1 MGKNGIMS
9 NIFGAPKAGAPN
21 GPDDAR
27 AVPTGDTVGSYTSY
41 LDAQK
46 AVDYL
51 ADQQFPVQM
60 VSIVGNELKMV
71 ERVTGRLSYPR
82 VALSGALSG
91 MWFGLF
97 VGVML
102 SFFAPSPGYFS
113 IMTSVLMGAA
123 FFMLFGIVTYAM
135 QRGKRDFTSTSQV
148 VATSYDV
155 IVAPEAAHEARRL
168 LQQLPMS
175 RSDAAAAHRPYTQN
189 DYYNQPQQQ
198 HPQQGQGP
206 ARPAGWNDPYGQ
218 RSAGQPHSG
227 PEHGGSTQD
236 GRGYPDDG
244 GQQQGGQ
251 QYGGGQQQPVRSVR
265 YPDLPDGRPQ
275 YGVRLPQGPVAEPGQ
290 PGAGHNAEQHTADQ
304 HSADQHGSEQRS
316 ADQRTAE
323 QRGADFGAE
332 QPAQH
337 GGEHRAEERYGS
349 DGDQHQGEHRQ

>member
-1 MGKNGIMS
+1 MGKNGVMS
-9 NIFGAPKAGAPN
+9 NIFGPPRAGAAN

-168 LQQLPMS
+168 LQQLPMT
-175 RSDAAAAHRPYTQN
+175 RSDAAAGQRPYTQH
-189 DYYNQPQQQ
+189 DYYNQPYQHQQQ
-198 HPQQGQGP
+198 PGQQQGP

-218 RSAGQPHSG
+218 RSAGTAAEDGSAHDGSAQDGSAQDGSGYAGDAGQQHSG
-227 PEHGGSTQD
+227 QQ
-236 GRGYPDDG
+236 YDG
-244 GQQQGGQ
+244 GQHQPAQPAS
-251 QYGGGQQQPVRSVR
+251 PVRAVR

-275 YGVRLPQGPVAEPGQ
+275 YGVRLPQGPGAGQ
-290 PGAGHNAEQHTADQ
+290 PGSGQPDPRQPAPGQNAEHQPDAR
-304 HSADQHGSEQRS
+304 HGQ
-316 ADQRTAE
+316 
-323 QRGADFGAE
+323 
-332 QPAQH
+332 
-337 GGEHRAEERYGS
+337 
-349 DGDQHQGEHRQ
+349 DGDQHHGDHRE

>member
-1 MGKNGIMS
+1 M
-9 NIFGAPKAGAPN
+9 
-21 GPDDAR
+21 DEAR

-113 IMTSVLMGAA
+113 ILTSVLMGAA

-148 VATSYDV
+148 VATNYDV
-155 IVAPEAAHEARRL
+155 IVSPEAAHEARRL

-175 RSDAAAAHRPYTQN
+175 RSDAAAGNGPYTQR
-189 DYYNQPQQQ
+189 DYHNQPYQQ
-198 HPQQGQGP
+198 PGQGP
-206 ARPAGWNDPYGQ
+206 ARPSGWNDPYGQ
-218 RSAGQPHSG
+218 STGSSVQENPGYAAPADQQSDAGVQ
-227 PEHGGSTQD
+227 Q
-236 GRGYPDDG
+236 PDDG
-244 GQQQGGQ
+244 TQEPS
-251 QYGGGQQQPVRSVR
+251 QPRAVR

-275 YGVRLPQGPVAEPGQ
+275 YGIRLPQGAEDNGGHAAPLQQQGAQQAQQQPYPAHHPGRHTDGGQ
-290 PGAGHNAEQHTADQ
+290 AEQSVEEQQA
-304 HSADQHGSEQRS
+304 AEEQRPS
-316 ADQRTAE
+316 GE
-323 QRGADFGAE
+323 QR
-332 QPAQH
+332 Q
-337 GGEHRAEERYGS
+337 
-349 DGDQHQGEHRQ
+349 

>member
-1 MGKNGIMS
+1 MGNNGGMA
-9 NIFGAPKAGAPN
+9 NIFGAPKAG
-21 GPDDAR
+21 GPGGADEAR
-27 AVPTGDTVGSYTSY
+27 TVPTGDTVGSYTSY

-51 ADQQFPVQM
+51 ADQQFPVHM

-113 IMTSVLMGAA
+113 ILTSVLMGAA

-155 IVAPEAAHEARRL
+155 VVSPEAAHEARRL
-168 LQQLPMS
+168 LQQLPMT
-175 RSDAAAAHRPYTQN
+175 RSDAAAGQAVYP
-189 DYYNQPQQQ
+189 QQ
-198 HPQQGQGP
+198 HPYQQNQPYQHPGQQNHPYQQPGQPNQQPGQGP
-206 ARPAGWNDPYGQ
+206 ARPTSWNDPYGQ
-218 RSAGQPHSG
+218 RPAASAGQEAPG
-227 PEHGGSTQD
+227 PGAPQQD
-236 GRGYPDDG
+236 S
-244 GQQQGGQ
+244 GQQP
-251 QYGGGQQQPVRSVR
+251 GGGAAPAQPAEQPVRAVR

-275 YGVRLPQGPVAEPGQ
+275 YGVRLPQATDQQ
-290 PGAGHNAEQHTADQ
+290 PSD
-304 HSADQHGSEQRS
+304 
-316 ADQRTAE
+316 
-323 QRGADFGAE
+323 
-332 QPAQH
+332 QPAAGQQASNQQASNQQ
-337 GGEHRAEERYGS
+337 GAEHRADGDPV
-349 DGDQHQGEHRQ
+349 DGDQHPGEPRQ

>member
-1 MGKNGIMS
+1 MS
-9 NIFGAPKAGAPN
+9 NIFGGPKAGGPN
-21 GPDDAR
+21 GVDESR

-113 IMTSVLMGAA
+113 IVASVLMGAA

-148 VATSYDV
+148 VATTYDV
-155 IVAPEAAHEARRL
+155 VVSPEAAHEARRL
-168 LQQLPMS
+168 LQQLPMT
-175 RSDAAAAHRPYTQN
+175 RSDAAAGPKPYTQG
-189 DYYNQPQQQ
+189 DYYNQPYQQ
-198 HPQQGQGP
+198 PGQP
-206 ARPAGWNDPYGQ
+206 PVRPSSWNDPYGQ
-218 RSAGQPHSG
+218 QG
-227 PEHGGSTQD
+227 PGTQD
-236 GRGYPDDG
+236 GPGAAQPG
-244 GQQQGGQ
+244 HEPEGQA
-251 QYGGGQQQPVRSVR
+251 QPAPAPVAGVR

-275 YGVRLPQGPVAEPGQ
+275 YGVRVSDNTVSDNTGNSGAPGSGRQDTAQ
-290 PGAGHNAEQHTADQ
+290 PSQ
-304 HSADQHGSEQRS
+304 
-316 ADQRTAE
+316 TAE
-323 QRGADFGAE
+323 AAPDRD
-332 QPAQH
+332 
-337 GGEHRAEERYGS
+337 RDGS
-349 DGDQHQGEHRQ
+349 

>member
-1 MGKNGIMS
+1 MS
-9 NIFGAPKAGAPN
+9 NIFGAPKAGGPS

-27 AVPTGDTVGSYTSY
+27 TVPTGDTVGSYTSY

-113 IMTSVLMGAA
+113 ILASVLMGAA

-155 IVAPEAAHEARRL
+155 VVSVEAAHDARRL
-168 LQQLPMS
+168 LQQLPMT
-175 RSDAAAAHRPYTQN
+175 RSDAAAGPYNPQG
-189 DYYNQPQQQ
+189 YQNQPYGQTGHHGQ
-198 HPQQGQGP
+198 HRGEPGQPGNQPGP
-206 ARPAGWNDPYGQ
+206 APTRPASWNDPYGQ
-218 RSAGQPHSG
+218 QGAGTSGQGTAQGVGQAAGPDQGTQPESAA
-227 PEHGGSTQD
+227 
-236 GRGYPDDG
+236 
-244 GQQQGGQ
+244 
-251 QYGGGQQQPVRSVR
+251 QPVKAAAVR

-275 YGVRLPQGPVAEPGQ
+275 YGVRVS
-290 PGAGHNAEQHTADQ
+290 DQ
-304 HSADQHGSEQRS
+304 ATTS
-316 ADQRTAE
+316 
-323 QRGADFGAE
+323 QRGTEQPDTGQTAPE
-332 QPAQH
+332 QPAADRSRAHSQPDSSKDS
-337 GGEHRAEERYGS
+337 GES
-349 DGDQHQGEHRQ
+349 TP

>member
-1 MGKNGIMS
+1 MLMGKNGGMA
-9 NIFGAPKAGAPN
+9 NIFGAPKAGGQN
-21 GPDDAR
+21 GLDQSR

-113 IMTSVLMGAA
+113 ILTSVLMGAA
-123 FFMLFGIVTYAM
+123 FFMLFGIVTYAA

-148 VATSYDV
+148 VATNYDV
-155 IVAPEAAHEARRL
+155 IVAPEASHEARRL
-168 LQQLPMS
+168 LQQLPMT
-175 RSDAAAAHRPYTQN
+175 RSDAAAGQGAYSQRDYQQPYQQN
-189 DYYNQPQQQ
+189 HQPGQPHQPYQPGQPQQGQQGQPNQPQQGQ
-198 HPQQGQGP
+198 PSQPYQPGQGP
-206 ARPAGWNDPYGQ
+206 ARPSGWTDPYGQ
-218 RSAGQPHSG
+218 QPAAAPVQPNGNQVPAGQP
-227 PEHGGSTQD
+227 QD
-236 GRGYPDDG
+236 GS
-244 GQQQGGQ
+244 GQNAGNA
-251 QYGGGQQQPVRSVR
+251 QQQPAVPRATT

-275 YGVRLPQGPVAEPGQ
+275 YGVRVHQPTGPENG
-290 PGAGHNAEQHTADQ
+290 
-304 HSADQHGSEQRS
+304 
-316 ADQRTAE
+316 
-323 QRGADFGAE
+323 
-332 QPAQH
+332 QPAQQQDPH
-337 GGEHRAEERYGS
+337 QPAAQQQDGQQPDAQQTP
-349 DGDQHQGEHRQ
+349 GDQRQGDSRQ